1 MVGFNTST
9 LSVYQVAFSTTLLA
23 FVLAL
28 FFKTPPL
35 RTASGLQESTQNKKE
50 AEADAEL

>member
-9 LSVYQVAFSTTLLA
+9 LAVYWVAFFATLLA
-23 FVLAL
+23 FVLAI

-35 RTASGLQESTQNKKE
+35 RTASGLQESAQSKKE